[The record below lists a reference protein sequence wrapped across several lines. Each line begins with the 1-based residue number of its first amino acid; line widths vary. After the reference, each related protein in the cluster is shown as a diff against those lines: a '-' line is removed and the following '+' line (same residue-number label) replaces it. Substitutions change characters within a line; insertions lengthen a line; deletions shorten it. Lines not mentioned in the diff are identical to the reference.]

1 MVDIARETVLK
12 VFKMCN
18 MCLSGLYMRKRE
30 RGSRVTERERK
41 KEKEKKLIEKT
52 RDCGGD
58 FNHLVKSCVKT
69 VWIVIFIK

>member
-30 RGSRVTERERK
+30 RGSRVTEREKEREREEINRK
-41 KEKEKKLIEKT
+41 
-52 RDCGGD
+52 
-58 FNHLVKSCVKT
+58 NS
-69 VWIVIFIK
+69 

>member
-30 RGSRVTERERK
+30 RGRVRERERK
-41 KEKEKKLIEKT
+41 REREKKLIEKT

-58 FNHLVKSCVKT
+58 LNRLVCENGVDCNLH
-69 VWIVIFIK
+69 